1 MKLCY
6 GHLDH
11 WLNTKSPAV
20 ELRFA
25 AELWNSRVLVQFFSS
40 VQFSTTLLLS
50 HSAMLRF
57 VVECAVSCIPTSVL
71 LCALS
76 YSSALLLY
84 SEDPQQSFCTVYRS
98 CATPCVLSQY
108 YCATVHSAILV
119 VYTKSMVDCLLVVY
133 RPVQE
138 EMVQTPQLLSI
149 KEDLWGRTNRHNCK
163 TGENMRIEEKL
174 CFFFTRMKTKHR

>member
-1 MKLCY
+1 MEQQGFSAILLFCTILC
-6 GHLDH
+6 
-11 WLNTKSPAV
+11 
-20 ELRFA
+20 
-25 AELWNSRVLVQFFSS
+25 NSATFTQCYA
-40 VQFSTTLLLS
+40 TP
-50 HSAMLRF
+50 RF
-57 VVECAVSCIPTSVL
+57 VVECTVSCIPTSVL

>member
-1 MKLCY
+1 MLVYEIKPLLEIHIFPHFPNNSFCEVKPFLHIWNPCFDNFYPILIILMKLCY
-6 GHLDH
+6 RHLDH

-40 VQFSTTLLLS
+40 VQFSATLLLS

-98 CATPCVLSQY
+98 CATPCVLCTV
-108 YCATVHSAILV
+108 YCHSTTVLL
-119 VYTKSMVDCLLVVY
+119 YTVLY
-133 RPVQE
+133 
-138 EMVQTPQLLSI
+138 
-149 KEDLWGRTNRHNCK
+149 
-163 TGENMRIEEKL
+163 
-174 CFFFTRMKTKHR
+174 